1 MMDQFQLD
9 GKDLAR
15 LLAGGAACLKE
26 NADIVNDLNVFPIPD
41 GDTGSNMLLTM
52 EGGINASRDKE
63 ESRIGNMAEIIAG
76 GMLLGARGNSG
87 VILSQLFAGIAK
99 GLEGKETATSR
110 ELAVAMQSGVQT
122 AYNAVVNPTEGTILT
137 VARESADYAE
147 ARVTP
152 ETTIEA
158 FFADYLKEAERSLQ
172 NTPELL
178 PVLKESGV
186 VDSGGAGLY
195 YIVNGFLR
203 VLRGEEE
210 RKMDLSFVDGNTSSQ
225 ELDYSKFNEDSV
237 MKFGYCTEFLL
248 QLQKCKCDVE
258 AFAVEK
264 DMIPYLESIGGD
276 SIVCFKNGS
285 VVKVHVHTMTPSKA
299 LEYAQRFGEFLKVKI
314 ENMTLQH
321 SESVVQN
328 RFKIATPT
336 ARRKKYAMVVVATG
350 EGIKDTFRGLGA
362 DYIIEGG
369 QGKNPSSED
378 FITAFQS
385 VNADTIFVL
394 PNNGNIVLA
403 ARQAAGLFD
412 TSDVHVIESKNIG
425 EGYAAMTM
433 LSYDSDDTAE
443 IEAELKDA
451 MKGVVTGMVTTSVR
465 TTNLNGIAIS
475 MHDYIGFTN
484 KTMLAADKDK
494 MNCAFTLLKNLK
506 VKDYEYLIVIY
517 GQTAT
522 SEERTAFKKRM
533 AEDYPQVEL
542 FEIDGGQEVYDFM
555 MILQ

>member
-1 MMDQFQLD
+1 MNQFQID
-9 GKDLAR
+9 GQDFVR
-15 LLAGGAACLKE
+15 LLAGGASCLRE
-26 NADIVNDLNVFPIPD
+26 NQSIVNDLNVFPIPD
-41 GDTGSNMLLTM
+41 GDTGSNMLLTI
-52 EGGINASRDKE
+52 EGGVNSSKNLEETRLGKVAATVAS
-63 ESRIGNMAEIIAG
+63 
-76 GMLLGARGNSG
+76 GMLLSARGNSG

-99 GLEGKETATSR
+99 GLEGKDTATAR
-110 ELAVAMQSGVQT
+110 EMAVAMQSGVQT
-122 AYNAVVNPTEGTILT
+122 GYNAVVNPTEGTILT
-137 VARESADYAE
+137 VAREAASFAE
-147 ARVTP
+147 SRVTP
-152 ETTIEA
+152 DTTIEN
-158 FFADYLKEAERSLQ
+158 FFSDYFKEAEQSLQ
-172 NTPELL
+172 RTPDLL
-178 PVLKESGV
+178 PVLKEAGV

-195 YIVNGFLR
+195 YIINGFLR

-210 RKMDLSFVDGNTSSQ
+210 RRMDMSFVDSSTASQ
-225 ELDYSKFNEDSV
+225 ELDYSKFNENSV
-237 MKFGYCTEFLL
+237 MEFGYCTEFLL
-248 QLQKCKCDVE
+248 QLQKCKCDID
-258 AFAVEK
+258 AFTVEK

-285 VVKVHVHTMTPSKA
+285 VVKVHVHTLTPSKA

-350 EGIKDTFRGLGA
+350 DGIKNTFKELGA
-362 DYIIEGG
+362 DYIIDGG
-369 QGKNPSSED
+369 QGRNPSSED

-412 TSDVHVIESKNIG
+412 AADVHVIESKNIG

-465 TTNLNGIAIS
+465 TTNLNGVAIS

-494 MNCAFTLLKNLK
+494 MKCAFTLMKNLK
-506 VKDYEYLIVIY
+506 VQDYEYLIVIY

-522 SEERTAFKKRM
+522 SGERTEFKRRM
-533 AEDYPQVEL
+533 AQDYPRVEL